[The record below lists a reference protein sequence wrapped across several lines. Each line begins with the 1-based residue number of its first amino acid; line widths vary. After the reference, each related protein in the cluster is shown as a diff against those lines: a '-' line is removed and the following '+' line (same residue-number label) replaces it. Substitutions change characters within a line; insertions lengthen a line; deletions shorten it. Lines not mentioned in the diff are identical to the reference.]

1 MKTPNLDLI
10 YTLIR
15 KTPNMGY
22 NIRSLFLKDTQTRK
36 ALPLFCSL
44 LIVGS
49 FAAYAYSQY
58 ASNFY
63 ADIDGFCYLNTV
75 GSVWNNI
82 SGGIKYWIDPLR
94 SPLLILFIPP
104 EINIARFAMIGY
116 LLVSAFFIYLLVR
129 QLTKRDDFA
138 FIASV
143 SFGTIPYLL
152 DFTRQVMSD
161 LPAIALFLAGLY
173 FFFHGFDKQQTRIR
187 DYLISSVIMGF
198 SFLIRF
204 DMAIL
209 ILPIFVLL
217 LLKDRKN
224 FFTYLVPFLFIA
236 VFLQLLSTYLY
247 VGQLEYLPWKFVYSN
262 FFTDQW
268 AASHV
273 SNTNFLYYLPL
284 AFNYQ
289 PLLFILAFL
298 SLFHVFRVKD
308 ARSLLIAAMLILYT
322 VAFFVAPKTTPRVY
336 IINYFAVAILLS
348 AIFFASLFKQ
358 KKVQKKFIGK
368 MLPIAFMVGVLIIP
382 NIALQTQFPY
392 SSWNP
397 QEPIQRLVDDGKFTN
412 KSILSNCFQGL
423 IYFISSTDSSS
434 KPLPPITK
442 INQIDCILL
451 PVHNVNM
458 LANELEKKKYDSLLY
473 FEYPELSDFEP
484 EELDYL
490 MKSYRF
496 EILPCGEYRL
506 FLFYLN
512 A

>member
-1 MKTPNLDLI
+1 MSH
-10 YTLIR
+10 
-15 KTPNMGY
+15 

-63 ADIDGFCYLNTV
+63 ADIDGFSYLNTV
-75 GSVWNNI
+75 GSVWNNL

-94 SPLLILFIPP
+94 STLLMLFIPP

-116 LLVSAFFIYLLVR
+116 LLVSTFFIYLLVR
-129 QLTKRDDFA
+129 QFTKRDDFA

-161 LPAIALFLAGLY
+161 LPALALFLAGLY
-173 FFFHGFDKQQTRIR
+173 FFLRGFEMQRTRNR
-187 DYLISSVIMGF
+187 DYLISSIMMGF
-198 SFLIRF
+198 SFIIRF

-217 LLKDRKN
+217 LLKDRKK
-224 FFTYLVPFLFIA
+224 FLGYLAPFLFIA
-236 VFLQLLSTYLY
+236 VFLELLSTYLY
-247 VGQLEYLPWKFVYSN
+247 VGQLEYLPWKFVYTN

-268 AASHV
+268 AVSHV
-273 SNTNFLYYLPL
+273 SNTSFLYYPSL
-284 AFNYQ
+284 AFSYQ
-289 PLLFILAFL
+289 PILFLLAFL
-298 SLFHVFRVKD
+298 SLFLVFRLKD
-308 ARSLLIAAMLILYT
+308 SKSLLIAAMLILYT

-336 IINYFAVAILLS
+336 FINYFAIGILLS
-348 AIFFASLFKQ
+348 AIFLASLFRQKIFQ
-358 KKVQKKFIGK
+358 KKSVTKWLPLALMIGVI
-368 MLPIAFMVGVLIIP
+368 LIP
-382 NIALQTQFPY
+382 NIALQAPFPY
-392 SSWNP
+392 LSWNP

-412 KSILSNCFQGL
+412 RSILSNCFQGL
-423 IYFISSTDSSS
+423 IYFISSTDSIS

-442 INQIDCILL
+442 INQIDCILM
-451 PVHNVNM
+451 PDHDINI
-458 LANELEKKKYDSLLY
+458 LANELEEKKYDLLLY

-484 EELDYL
+484 EELEYL

-496 EILPCGEYRL
+496 EVLLSGEYRL

-512 A
+512 AYTDS